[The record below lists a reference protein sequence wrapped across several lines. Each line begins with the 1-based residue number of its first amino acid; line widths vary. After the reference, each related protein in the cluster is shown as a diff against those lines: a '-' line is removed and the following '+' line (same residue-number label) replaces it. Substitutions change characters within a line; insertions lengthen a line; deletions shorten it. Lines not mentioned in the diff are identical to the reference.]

1 MKKLFT
7 FLLSVCVCSFVVAQ
21 SVRPEAVIAK
31 AGTVKPVI
39 DGVIDDLW
47 ATVEQHNVNLPFK
60 LEKPTLGAEGTTYWK
75 ALWDDNGMYILIVV
89 NDDVWFPWFGTTDG
103 SYLYDKIELYFD
115 TNYVLADAIGGQA
128 GTTGNRQIA
137 PDPTDGK
144 LDGTMLTT
152 AVQSGTVQY
161 AYNVANPAYNVEYF
175 VPWEAIPD
183 KDGILFDKTATMGF
197 DVDVT
202 DNDNDGQSRKRM
214 MWSNDGTR
222 GVMDEDWN
230 NMDEAGHL
238 TFAGA
243 EALVYVDVITLGG
256 GNTITTNGGTLQLTA
271 AITPADATN
280 QKLKWTITN
289 GTGKASISSTGLVS
303 PILNGTVT
311 VVAAALDGGW
321 AQSDPLEITISNQVL
336 DNNSI
341 WNTLNVIS
349 NWSFEDGITSGFPT
363 GWSGWVDTGQAGCAG
378 QLPPA
383 IVDGAVSMQCGLA
396 GDGAN
401 YHYQLN
407 ESNLT
412 CDPNVPYTLKFKSW
426 ASADA
431 TPCAVDF
438 EDTSAL
444 NYNRYGAAT
453 DAEAVGGRSEWH
465 YNVNSAPAWFTFHVT
480 FDQIVPTTVQKIQWM
495 NSLSNNIVYLDS
507 VLLIKDSELAMVS
520 TAKTLSTNSLRVYPN
535 PVDNT
540 NLLTVELGTM
550 NAKVGI
556 YNALGQKLIEKVAN
570 GYIAKFNV
578 SSLEKGMY
586 FVKLSDGTS
595 QKFIK

>member
-7 FLLSVCVCSFVVAQ
+7 FLLSACICTVAMAQ

-243 EALVYVDVITLGG
+243 EALVYVDVVSITGG
-256 GNTITTNGGTLQLTA
+256 TTITANGGTLQLTTA
-271 AITPADATN
+271 VTPTDATN
-280 QKLKWTITN
+280 QKMKWTLTN
-289 GTGKASISSTGLVS
+289 GTGKASISSTGLVT

-311 VVAAALDGGW
+311 VVAAATDGGW
-321 AQSDPLEITISNQVL
+321 AQSDPLEITISGQVL
-336 DNNSI
+336 TQNSI
-341 WNTLNVIS
+341 WNTLNLVQ
-349 NWSFEDGITSGFPT
+349 NWNFNTDITSWG
-363 GWSGWVDTGQAGCAG
+363 GWW
-378 QLPPA
+378 
-383 IVDGAVSMQCGLA
+383 DGATQIPPVVQDGVVVMQTDVNA
-396 GDGAN
+396 DGNN
-401 YHYQLN
+401 YHYQFNQTGLFTA
-407 ESNLT
+407 L
-412 CDPNVPYTLKFKSW
+412 PNIPYTVKFKSW
-426 ASADA
+426 SSDA
-431 TPCAVDF
+431 RPDNVMDF

-444 NYNRYGAAT
+444 NYNRYGAST
-453 DAEAVGGRSEWH
+453 DAEAKGGRSEWH
-465 YNVNSAPAWFTFHVT
+465 YATTTDPTWFTFHVT
-480 FDQIVPTTVQKIQWM
+480 FDQIVPTSVQKIQWLESM
-495 NSLSNNIVYLDS
+495 STSTVYLDS
-507 VLLIKDSELAMVS
+507 VLLISDADLALVPTANAIQHTVNSFSVS
-520 TAKTLSTNSLRVYPN
+520 QLNNVVTVAQMASNITNV
-535 PVDNT
+535 
-540 NLLTVELGTM
+540 
-550 NAKVGI
+550 AI
-556 YNALGQKLIEKVAN
+556 YNALGQKMMEKAPN
-570 GYIAKFNV
+570 GTMAKFNV
-578 SSLEKGMY
+578 YSLREGVY
-586 FVKLSDGTS
+586 FVRLSDGSS
-595 QKFIK
+595 QKFMK